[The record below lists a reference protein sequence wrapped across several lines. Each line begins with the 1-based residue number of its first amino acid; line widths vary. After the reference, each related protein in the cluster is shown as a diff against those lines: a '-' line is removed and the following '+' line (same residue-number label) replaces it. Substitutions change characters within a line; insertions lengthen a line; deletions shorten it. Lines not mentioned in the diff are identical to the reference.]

1 VYEQGGFVMRRV
13 LVVLLGV
20 FVLALMPAAAYA
32 GTATPARGQTG
43 LVVFSGDAS
52 VASDET
58 VDSVVVFSGAATV
71 DGTVTGSVVVFS
83 GPVTISGNVRG
94 DVVVF
99 DGLLTVQSGAHIAG
113 DVFADRRA
121 IAPGAQIDGN
131 TASSARLTLAA
142 GWAGVALWVAMWLVF
157 AVSLLLFGLILLW
170 FAPRAADAAIVVG
183 RTAVGPSIGWG
194 AALFFGLPLISIL
207 AMVTVVGLPIGL
219 GLLFALGLI
228 YAIGMIAGAWFLG
241 RLIVKTGS
249 RAGAYALGWAILT
262 VGMLIPGIGG
272 LAWVAATWYGL
283 GILCVAAFRA
293 RKEPSGSSP
302 APAPMPTAPVKV

>member
-1 VYEQGGFVMRRV
+1 MRRV

-20 FVLALMPAAAYA
+20 FVFALIPAAAYA
-32 GTATPARGQTG
+32 GTATPANGQNG

-52 VASDET
+52 VAPDET

-71 DGTVTGSVVVFS
+71 DGSVTGSVVVFS

-99 DGLLTVQSGAHIAG
+99 DGLLTVQSGAHIGG

-121 IAPGAQIDGN
+121 IAPGAQIDGK
-131 TASSARLTLAA
+131 TESSAQLTLAA

-170 FAPRAADAAIVVG
+170 FAPRAADAAIVAG
-183 RTAVGPSIGWG
+183 RTAVGPAIGWG
-194 AALFFGLPLISIL
+194 AALVFGLPLIAVL

-219 GLLFALGLI
+219 GLLLALGLI
-228 YAIGMIAGAWFLG
+228 YAIGTIAGSWFVG

-249 RAGAYALGWAILT
+249 RVGAYALGWGILT
-262 VGMLIPGIGG
+262 VAMLIPGIGG
-272 LAWVAATWYGL
+272 LAWLAATWYGL

-293 RKEPSGSSP
+293 RKEPSASPP
-302 APAPMPTAPVKV
+302 APAPVPTAPVKV